1 MIISQDES
9 RPRFKHDPRAIRTL
23 YILDCC
29 RQRRRLEMIEASA
42 VGLRRAMEAHLAIA
56 TLGTRRNIPTTERC
70 QIFNSC
76 SLKSTTD
83 WHDPW
88 AEEWFAML
96 QMAATTT
103 ERTMRVS
110 ATKIV
115 ASQGCYGSQLISRNA
130 FWMWASTLGSRRLM
144 REKCLDRSMFCP
156 IWSKVAPCAYSSST

>member
-1 MIISQDES
+1 
-9 RPRFKHDPRAIRTL
+9 
-23 YILDCC
+23 
-29 RQRRRLEMIEASA
+29 MIEASA
-42 VGLRRAMEAHLAIA
+42 VGLRRAMEAHLAIE

-103 ERTMRVS
+103 EKTMRVS
-110 ATKIV
+110 ATKKV
-115 ASQGCYGSQLISRNA
+115 AGQGCYGSQLISRNA

-144 REKCLDRSMFCP
+144 SDKCLDRSMFCP
-156 IWSKVAPCAYSSST
+156 IWFQGRSLCIQLSDLIHQILQIVFPQCHLSFAL